1 MAYGLLN
8 AGQSTKKQAMAGLRQ
23 SAREENDRK
32 IANERL
38 EMAEKQA
45 DNSLMATG
53 ASIGAMHGI
62 NTVGTAGTLANGVA
76 SSVAGTAGT
85 AGASAVASAGTGA
98 VAGGSAS
105 AITGAGAL
113 AGGLATMGI
122 GLIGAWAL
130 AELF

>member
-53 ASIGAMHGI
+53 ASLGAMHGV
-62 NTVGTAGTLANGVA
+62 NTVGTAGTVANTVA
-76 SSVAGTAGT
+76 SSAGLTTTGTSALGGLTTTTTAG
-85 AGASAVASAGTGA
+85 
-98 VAGGSAS
+98 
-105 AITGAGAL
+105 GAL
-113 AGGLATMGI
+113 VGGLATMGI
-122 GLIGAWAL
+122 GLLGAWAL
-130 AELF
+130 TELF